1 MPPQIDNRLL
11 SRDAK
16 PNSFTYH
23 SPNHSWVVSPITK
36 PLALTGEESN
46 HRLCYSHFV
55 LLALQCCL
63 KRRAFSPKLM
73 DLFPRPLESDLS
85 GRVSNLRN

>member
-1 MPPQIDNRLL
+1 MPLQIDNRLL
-11 SRDAK
+11 SQDAK

-46 HRLCYSHFV
+46 HRLCYSHLV
-55 LLALQCCL
+55 LASTFNAVLNDAHVVQPNGLV
-63 KRRAFSPKLM
+63 PKAVGV
-73 DLFPRPLESDLS
+73 RS
-85 GRVSNLRN
+85 

>member
-1 MPPQIDNRLL
+1 MPLQIDNRLL

-46 HRLCYSHFV
+46 HRLCNSHLV
-55 LLALQCCL
+55 LASTFDAVLNDAHVAQINGLV
-63 KRRAFSPKLM
+63 PKAVGV
-73 DLFPRPLESDLS
+73 RS
-85 GRVSNLRN
+85 